1 MEYLVDNKQSYKL
14 ENKEDKE
21 ILIPVVW
28 LGFAI
33 SGAYAIQGCDFA
45 KVVFVI
51 ILLTMLICIIT
62 LLSKAMEILLELV
75 EEY

>member
-33 SGAYAIQGCDFA
+33 SGAYAMLGHDLA
-45 KVVFVI
+45 KVIFVI

-62 LLSKAMEILLELV
+62 LLSQAMEILLELV